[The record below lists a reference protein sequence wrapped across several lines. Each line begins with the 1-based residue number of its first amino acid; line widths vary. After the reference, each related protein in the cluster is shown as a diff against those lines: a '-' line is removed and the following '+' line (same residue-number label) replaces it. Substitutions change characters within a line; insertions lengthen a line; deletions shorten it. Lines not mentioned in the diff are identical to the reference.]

1 MEYEVELFD
10 SNETISG
17 MIGETPSLQW
27 PWSTEGRSNRPT
39 RWKSTFK
46 KKIHKNFGYIDIY

>member
-1 MEYEVELFD
+1 MQRTEILMEYEVELFD

-27 PWSTEGRSNRPT
+27 LEKTSSLQWP
-39 RWKSTFK
+39 
-46 KKIHKNFGYIDIY
+46 